1 MNIDYKE
8 LVKKKSDE
16 ELVKM
21 VFVDRDGYQPLAI
34 EAAEEEIKIRNLN
47 LTQIATI
54 KTNLLDEQ
62 EVKTTIDNATPT
74 TLVRF
79 LNFVI
84 DMFMVLILNSF
95 LSYFIAYF
103 FIIYEI
109 SLSTIHIYLVL
120 AISYFSY
127 YVFMETTLQKTIG
140 KFATKTRVIMKDG
153 SKPKTYDIFR
163 RTFCRIIPLDGF
175 SFLFDAN
182 GFHDRLSDTTVVKD
196 KY

>member
-1 MNIDYKE
+1 MNIDYKD
-8 LVKKKSDE
+8 LVKRKSDE

-62 EVKTTIDNATPT
+62 EVKTNIDNATPT

-79 LNFVI
+79 LNFII

-109 SLSTIHIYLVL
+109 SLTTIHIYLVL

-140 KFATKTRVIMKDG
+140 KFATKTRVTMKDG

-175 SFLFDAN
+175 SFLFDVN

>member
-1 MNIDYKE
+1 MKIDYKD

-34 EAAEEEIKIRNLN
+34 AAAEEEIKIRNLD
-47 LTQIATI
+47 LTQIDTLR
-54 KTNLLDEQ
+54 TNLLDEQ
-62 EVKTTIDNATPT
+62 EVKTTIDKATPT
-74 TLVRF
+74 KLVRF

-84 DMFMVLILNSF
+84 DLFMVLILNSF

-103 FIIYEI
+103 VIIYEI
-109 SLSTIHIYLVL
+109 SLTTVHIYLML

-140 KFATKTRVIMKDG
+140 KFITKTHVIMKDG

-182 GFHDRLSDTTVVKD
+182 GFHDKLSDTKVIKD